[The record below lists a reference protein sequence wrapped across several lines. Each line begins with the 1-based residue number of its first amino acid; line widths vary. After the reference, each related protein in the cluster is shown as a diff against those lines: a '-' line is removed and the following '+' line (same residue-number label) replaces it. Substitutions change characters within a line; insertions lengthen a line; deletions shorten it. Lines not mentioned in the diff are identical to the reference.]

1 MRLART
7 EINMAY
13 RYADYERWKD
23 MDFVLGIKIQ
33 LSDAHPKYDICDVLQ
48 GEYPKDFK
56 FGGWHPHCLC
66 FATPILQSD
75 KDFIAGKQPKPIK
88 ELPQNFKDWYEFHKD
103 QIQIAN
109 EKGKLPYFLRDNKF
123 VFENNNLYIKSDN
136 TIIGT
141 IPKSPLEIA
150 KERHKERTL
159 KQIQDIKQKWNR
171 RKTSLEKNSTLARVC
186 QKAEENKI
194 IYNDVQFLT
203 RKLSGDE
210 IIARISGGDTTLGS
224 CSSLAFAYAG
234 NRAGYDVLDFRGGK
248 STLFFVDGKN
258 ILTIAKAVGGKYKR
272 GNVEKATEVLTHV
285 KQGKEYYFA
294 IAQHATIIR
303 KNSEGKIEFLELQSS
318 ISNGW
323 KRLTIEKL
331 KDRFKADYFSKK
343 NTVSFLIDIKLLKKN
358 FGFRKMLGYI
368 NTNVNEQKKGND
380 GTIK

>member
-343 NTVSFLIDIKLLKKN
+343 NTVSFLIDIKLQKKN
-358 FGFRKMLGYI
+358 FRFKKM
-368 NTNVNEQKKGND
+368 
-380 GTIK
+380 